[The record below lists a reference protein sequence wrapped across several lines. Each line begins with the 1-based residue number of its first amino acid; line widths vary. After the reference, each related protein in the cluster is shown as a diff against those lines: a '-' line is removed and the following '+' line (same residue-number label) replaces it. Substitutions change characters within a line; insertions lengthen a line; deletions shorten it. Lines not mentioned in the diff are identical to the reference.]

1 MRLHILF
8 FGIEAPDYL
17 SKEETFGLCKTLG
30 ELKIMPVKN
39 GVGGC
44 YQQYKLIVFFV
55 GI

>member
-1 MRLHILF
+1 MSLHILF
-8 FGIEAPDYL
+8 FGNEAPDYV
-17 SKEETFGLCKTLG
+17 SKEETFGLCKTLV

-39 GVGGC
+39 SDGGC